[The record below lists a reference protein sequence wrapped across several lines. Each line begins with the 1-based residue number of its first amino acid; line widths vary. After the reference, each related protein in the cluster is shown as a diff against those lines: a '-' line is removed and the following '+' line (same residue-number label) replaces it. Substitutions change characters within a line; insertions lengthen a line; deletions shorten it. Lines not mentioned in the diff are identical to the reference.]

1 MKKLLL
7 LSLAL
12 MLSLTELF
20 AARMLPTRGRVVD
33 EQGNAVAYATV
44 VLLRDEKQ
52 VAGMASDE
60 EGRFELRVPAG
71 KYHLRIQYVGYEP
84 IDRDVQLAA
93 DGELGNLTLRTAAT
107 QIEGVTVK
115 AQLIRREADR
125 FVVDV
130 ANTPSAIGRDGVEL
144 LEQAPGVWVS
154 DDKIS
159 INGKSGSKVFINDR
173 ELRMEP
179 EQLLTY
185 LRSLRAEEI
194 QKIEVVPVTGAD
206 YDADSSGGVIKITL
220 RKRRENG
227 LNGSVSMRTTQG
239 KMGSSYD
246 PAANI
251 SIHSGRFDI
260 NASAWAS
267 FGPSEVLS
275 TEKTDYTV
283 SNKQLNAQSEMKM
296 DNTSGGGRLGAIY
309 EINDRHSV
317 GAELSY
323 FRMKESGTTQTHS
336 LMESG
341 TVFETDSRF
350 RPTSVVDG
358 YEGTFNY
365 IWKIDTLGSQFKV
378 LGDYARREATSRND
392 NFSRMLSEGLPAVDS
407 TYRDHTD
414 NSFEVAALT
423 LALDKKFSPK
433 WSLQAGAKYTRNH
446 TCNNSL
452 YQYLKGEEWVRN
464 DEQSLS
470 IDYTEHIAAAYGIVT
485 AKLGRWGITAGLRGE
500 YTRTDGRR
508 NGVEQN
514 YFSLFPNANVSY
526 ALSRDGAYSLVAQ
539 YARTIRR
546 PSFWTLMPN
555 RSQISDYTYQ
565 TGNPDLLPSYTS
577 DVSLTA
583 VLAHKYTLTA
593 GISIVDDEINQD
605 MVPDAENP
613 DVLGILWLNYD
624 RTSSYY
630 LSASLPF
637 QLTKWWT
644 LNLNANYIYHGRRL
658 SSHGSIQYHH
668 YLFANAQTTFTL
680 PGKVYLDLSYRFSNR
695 VYLGSCWVDAMHF
708 LNASIKKSFFGD
720 RLTCTFSAYNLLNR
734 AQTLGARGDDFVRH
748 QRIRQQ
754 WSNIRF
760 RVGLTYN
767 FKAGKAFQ
775 KKSIEA
781 GAAEDRS
788 RL

>member
-1 MKKLLL
+1 MKKLVL

-239 KMGSSYD
+239 KMGSSYM

-275 TEKTDYTV
+275 TEKTDYTT
-283 SNKQLNAQSEMKM
+283 SSKRLNAESTMKN
-296 DNTSGGGRLGAIY
+296 DDTSGGGRLGAIY

-317 GAELSY
+317 GAEFSY
-323 FRMKESGTTQTHS
+323 LRMTESGTTQTHS
-336 LMESG
+336 MMGNG
-341 TVFETDSRF
+341 TTSETDSRF
-350 RPTSVVDG
+350 RPTSTTNG

-378 LGDYARREATSRND
+378 LGDYARREASSHND
-392 NFSRMLSEGLPAVDS
+392 NFSHIQPEGLPSVDS

-433 WSLQAGAKYTRNH
+433 WSLQTGAKYTRNH
-446 TCNNSL
+446 TYNNSL
-452 YQYLKGEEWVRN
+452 YQYLKEEEWVRN
-464 DEQSLS
+464 DDQSLRV
-470 IDYTEHIAAAYGIVT
+470 DYTEHIAAAYGVVT
-485 AKLGRWGITAGLRGE
+485 AKLGRWGVTAGLRGE

-526 ALSRDGAYSLVAQ
+526 SLSRDGAYSLVAQ

-555 RSQISDYTYQ
+555 RSRPAPQLHERREPHGGARPQVHADGRHQHRRRRNQPGHGSRRRESRRAGHPLAQLRPHVELLPGRKPSVPARQMVDAQPQRQLHLQRHAPLEPRLNPVPPLPLRQRADHLHAAGQGLPRPLVPLQQPALSGFVLGRRDALPQRQHQEELLRRPSDLHRLGLQPAEPGADARCARRRLRTPPAGSPELELHPVPGGRNLQLQGGQGLPEEERRGRSRRGPQPPLSRRQ
-565 TGNPDLLPSYTS
+565 TG
-577 DVSLTA
+577 
-583 VLAHKYTLTA
+583 
-593 GISIVDDEINQD
+593 
-605 MVPDAENP
+605 
-613 DVLGILWLNYD
+613 
-624 RTSSYY
+624 R
-630 LSASLPF
+630 
-637 QLTKWWT
+637 
-644 LNLNANYIYHGRRL
+644 
-658 SSHGSIQYHH
+658 
-668 YLFANAQTTFTL
+668 
-680 PGKVYLDLSYRFSNR
+680 
-695 VYLGSCWVDAMHF
+695 
-708 LNASIKKSFFGD
+708 
-720 RLTCTFSAYNLLNR
+720 
-734 AQTLGARGDDFVRH
+734 
-748 QRIRQQ
+748 
-754 WSNIRF
+754 
-760 RVGLTYN
+760 
-767 FKAGKAFQ
+767 
-775 KKSIEA
+775 
-781 GAAEDRS
+781 
-788 RL
+788 